1 MANLK
6 EIKNRINSVKDT
18 QKITNAMYLI
28 ASAKMRRAKQN
39 LDSTKPYFDS
49 VKTEIKRVFKTAP
62 DIESPYFYPMNGDHI
77 LPGAYAYL
85 IITAD
90 KGLAGAY
97 NHNVIKESERLMK
110 NHRDNKIYVVGEFG
124 RHYFE
129 AKGVQIEQSFL
140 YSAQNPTMH
149 NARKISSSLLESF
162 LSGEF
167 RKLFI
172 IYTDYGNGINSSV
185 ASTRLLPFHRDN
197 FIKDNEEKEEEFEFY
212 PNELKVLENVM
223 PSYITGFIYSALVDS
238 FCCEQSARMNA
249 MDSANDNA
257 QELIDELVKKYNHLR
272 QTAVTQEITEISAGA
287 RSLKNQRRL
296 NDI

>member
-28 ASAKMRRAKQN
+28 ASAKMRKAKQN

-49 VKTEIKRVFKTAP
+49 VKKEIKRVFRTAP
-62 DIESPYFYPMNGDHI
+62 DIESPYFYPMNGDHV

-97 NHNVIKESERLMK
+97 NHNVIKEAERLIE
-110 NHRDNKIYVVGEFG
+110 NPDRDKIYVVGEFG

-129 AKGVQIEQSFL
+129 SRSIKIEKSFL

-149 NARKISSSLLESF
+149 NARKISSTLLEAF

-167 RKLFI
+167 RKLFV
-172 IYTDYGNGINSSV
+172 IYTDYGNGINTKV
-185 ASTRLLPFHRDN
+185 EASRLLPFHRDSFVKN
-197 FIKDNEEKEEEFEFY
+197 DEEKFEDFEFY

-223 PSYITGFIYSALVDS
+223 PSYITGFIYSALVES

-257 QELIDELVKKYNHLR
+257 QALIDELLKKYNHLR
-272 QTAVTQEITEISAGA
+272 QSAVTQEITEISAGA
-287 RSLKNQRRL
+287 KSLKKSKEV
-296 NDI
+296 

>member
-28 ASAKMRRAKQN
+28 ASAKMRKAKQN

-49 VKTEIKRVFKTAP
+49 VKSEIKRVFRTEP
-62 DIESPYFYPMNGDHI
+62 EIESPYFYPMSGDHV

-85 IITAD
+85 VITAD

-97 NHNVIKESERLMK
+97 NHNVIKEAERLIGK
-110 NHRDNKIYVVGEFG
+110 HNEDKIYVVGEFG
-124 RHYFE
+124 RHYFQT
-129 AKGVQIEQSFL
+129 KGIQIEQSFL

-149 NARKISSSLLESF
+149 NARKISSVLLDGF
-162 LSGEF
+162 LAGEF
-167 RKLFI
+167 RKLYVV
-172 IYTDYGNGINSSV
+172 YTDYGNGINSNV
-185 ASTRLLPFHRDN
+185 TVTRLLPFHRDN
-197 FIKDNEEKEEEFEFY
+197 FIQEDNVNHEEFEFY

-223 PSYITGFIYSALVDS
+223 PSYIAGFIYSALVDS
-238 FCCEQSARMNA
+238 FCCEQNARMNA

-272 QTAVTQEITEISAGA
+272 QSAVTQEITEISAGA
-287 RSLKNQRRL
+287 KSLKKSKEVQ
-296 NDI
+296 